1 MADDR
6 IRRNQDD
13 LDVDETISENDGS
26 LAELPEG
33 ADDEEDLLDEED
45 D

>member
-13 LDVDETISENDGS
+13 LDVDEMISEEEREI
-26 LAELPEG
+26 AEIPEG
-33 ADDEEDLLDEED
+33 TLDEDEDEDLDE
-45 D
+45 

>member
-1 MADDR
+1 MTDDR

-33 ADDEEDLLDEED
+33 VAEEEDLLDEED
-45 D
+45 E